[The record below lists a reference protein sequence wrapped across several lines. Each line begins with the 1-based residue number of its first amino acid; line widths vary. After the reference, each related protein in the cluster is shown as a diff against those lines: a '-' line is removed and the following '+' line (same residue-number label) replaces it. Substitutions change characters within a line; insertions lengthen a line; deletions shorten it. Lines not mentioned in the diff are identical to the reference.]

1 MTVGTADGGAQSFN
15 IDDIS
20 TIVFTI
26 DSGVDTPATELGGLT
41 ISSQGAMVTISGPSE
56 IEYMA
61 ADTSGRIH
69 FAGKADERIVL
80 DFGPLPAGI
89 YIIRAN
95 SSIFN
100 ISIRPD
106 YQNVTGDVSV
116 RITGQSHNRRRP
128 FVRFRLLRP
137 EPSEPP
143 LLLSGHNQRRRDF
156 DDSLGQLRQ
165 SVES

>member
-1 MTVGTADGGAQSFN
+1 MIHAPLRADNTKIVVNSATGESTAIDLTTATRITFSADQSKMTVGTADGEAQSFN
-15 IDDIS
+15 IDNIS

-26 DSGVDTPATELGGLT
+26 DSAIDTPATEAGSLT
-41 ISSQGAMVTISGPSE
+41 IASQGAVVTISGPSE

-95 SSIFN
+95 SSTFKFIK
-100 ISIRPD
+100 R
-106 YQNVTGDVSV
+106 
-116 RITGQSHNRRRP
+116 
-128 FVRFRLLRP
+128 
-137 EPSEPP
+137 
-143 LLLSGHNQRRRDF
+143 
-156 DDSLGQLRQ
+156 
-165 SVES
+165 